1 MIWVITVILMGIAGV
16 TGFLIGVAYGQEH
29 RDE

>member
-1 MIWVITVILMGIAGV
+1 MWVVTVILMLLCAF
-16 TGFLIGVAYGQEH
+16 TGFVVGVAYGQEH